1 MSEEKRKNSDKVKG
15 FISNVVAD
23 AYSKG
28 YDSGYRKGSSKWGT
42 IMLVVGICIGYFIN

>member
-1 MSEEKRKNSDKVKG
+1 MSEEELKNIDKAKE
-15 FISNVVAD
+15 FISNVVFD

-28 YDSGYRKGSSKWGT
+28 YDSGYHKGSSKWGT